1 LRILVTGAAGF
12 IGGHLVP
19 ALAEAG
25 HDVHAV
31 VRDASAYDAPGDVEP
46 VEVDL
51 SRPLDSI
58 SLPATE
64 AVIHLA
70 QANVPFPDSAVEL
83 YRVNTAATQELLDYA
98 RRVGSRRFLYA
109 SSGSVYGLGDRPFR
123 EDDALPVADFYA
135 ITKRNAEQVVATYRD
150 FLETVAFRFFMPY
163 GPGQR
168 GRLIPALVGRV
179 RDGQPVTLNDGGR
192 PWGNPIYVG
201 DVVRVIQ
208 SALELDGHHVVNV
221 GGDEVVSIAD
231 LARLIGT
238 AVGREPQFEEGP
250 GGAAGDVVGD
260 TTRMH
265 ELFSVRPLV
274 SLETGLRKTV
284 EPSAREAV

>member
-1 LRILVTGAAGF
+1 VRILVTGAAGF

-19 ALAEAG
+19 ALAEAE

-31 VRDASAYDAPGDVEP
+31 VRDASAYDPPGGVQP
-46 VEVDL
+46 LEVDL
-51 SRPLDSI
+51 SRPLDSV
-58 SLPATE
+58 SLPTVD

-83 YRVNTAATQELLDYA
+83 YRVNTVATQELLDHA
-98 RRVGSRRFLYA
+98 RRVSSGRFLYA

-150 FLETVAFRFFMPY
+150 FLDTVVFRFFMPY
-163 GPGQR
+163 GPGQQ
-168 GRLIPALVGRV
+168 GRLIPALVSRV
-179 RDGQPVTLNDGGR
+179 REGRPVTLNDGGR
-192 PWGNPIYVG
+192 PRGNPIFVS
-201 DVVRVIQ
+201 DIVRVIQ
-208 SALELDGHHVVNV
+208 AALELDGHHVVNV

-231 LARLIGT
+231 LARLIGR
-238 AVGREPQFEEGP
+238 AVGREPEFEEGP
-250 GGAAGDVVGD
+250 RGPAGDVVGD
-260 TTRMH
+260 TKRMH

-274 SLETGLRKTV
+274 SLENGLRKTV
-284 EPSAREAV
+284 EAWAREAV